1 MRSYKSYKALRL
13 VSIDYRAVL
22 KSDALSKR
30 CVKNILD
37 LCTEFNIEDSDF
49 IRKLREEGIST
60 LEDQESFVSLYRK
73 LVEKLKSLLTES
85 DDEFID
91 FTKEM
96 RPAYELDLPVKTLRK
111 LYTKQVNQMV
121 EELLW

>member
-13 VSIDYRAVL
+13 VSIDYRAVI

-37 LCTEFNIEDSDF
+37 LCTEFNLEDSDF
-49 IRKLREEGIST
+49 IRNLREEGIST
-60 LEDQESFVSLYRK
+60 LEDQESFVSLYK
-73 LVEKLKSLLTES
+73 ELVGKLKSLLVES
-85 DDEFID
+85 DVEFID
-91 FTKEM
+91 FIKEM
-96 RPAYELDLPVKTLRK
+96 RPAYETDLPVKTLRK